1 MTDHYGLIGYPVEH
15 SKSPIMHNQ
24 AFQLANIDADYQLF
38 AIEPQNLATGLS
50 QLVHQGV
57 KGLNVTM
64 PFKQAVV
71 PYMDEISDLSKRLG
85 VVNTISINNGCLFG
99 DTTDGQGFWST
110 ITGTPKHVII
120 IGTGGAAQAIIAS
133 APAHSQVHVFNRM
146 SDRFTAKAN
155 MLAPLLTEPLHDL
168 ATIAQYL
175 ATADLIVNAT
185 SVGMQEEVSL
195 LSPAQFAL
203 TPPQVQVVDIIY
215 KTGDTPF
222 VAAAKQANRKAMDGL
237 PMLAGQG
244 ALSFATWTGV
254 FPDQQRMLA
263 VISKERRN

>member
-1 MTDHYGLIGYPVEH
+1 MTDHYGLIGYPVQQ

-38 AIEPQNLATGLS
+38 AIEPQNLAAGLS
-50 QLVHQGV
+50 KLVHQGV

-85 VVNTISINNGCLFG
+85 VVNTISIRNGRLFG
-99 DTTDGQGFWST
+99 DTTDGNGFWST
-110 ITGTPKHVII
+110 IKSTPEHVII

-133 APAHSQVHVFNRM
+133 APTTSHVHVFNRM
-146 SDRFTAKAN
+146 SDQFNMKAN
-155 MLAPLLTEPLHDL
+155 MLTSLLTEPLHDL
-168 ATIAQYL
+168 ATITQYL
-175 ATADLIVNAT
+175 STADLIVNAT

-195 LSPAQFAL
+195 LSSDQFSL
-203 TPPQVQVVDIIY
+203 TPQHAQVVDIIY
-215 KTGDTPF
+215 KTNDTPF
-222 VAAAKQANRKAMDGL
+222 VAAAKQANRQAMDGL

>member
-1 MTDHYGLIGYPVEH
+1 MTEHYGLIGYPVAH

-24 AFQLANIDADYQLF
+24 AFQLANIDADYRLF
-38 AIEPQNLATGLS
+38 AIEPQNLAVGLL

-57 KGLNVTM
+57 RGLNVTM

-71 PYMDEISDLSKRLG
+71 PYMDEISDLSKQLG
-85 VVNTISINNGCLFG
+85 VVNTISINNGRLFG

-133 APAHSQVHVFNRM
+133 APAASQVHVFNRM
-146 SDRFTAKAN
+146 SSRFATKAN

-168 ATIAQYL
+168 ATISQYL
-175 ATADLIVNAT
+175 PIADLIVNAT
-185 SVGMQEEVSL
+185 SVGMQGEVSL
-195 LSPAQFAL
+195 LSPDQFAL
-203 TPPQVQVVDIIY
+203 TPPHTQVVDIIY
-215 KTGDTPF
+215 KTSDTPF
-222 VAAAKQANRKAMDGL
+222 VAAAKQAKRQAMDGL

-244 ALSFATWTGV
+244 ALSFAIWTGV
-254 FPDQQRMLA
+254 YPDQQNMLA